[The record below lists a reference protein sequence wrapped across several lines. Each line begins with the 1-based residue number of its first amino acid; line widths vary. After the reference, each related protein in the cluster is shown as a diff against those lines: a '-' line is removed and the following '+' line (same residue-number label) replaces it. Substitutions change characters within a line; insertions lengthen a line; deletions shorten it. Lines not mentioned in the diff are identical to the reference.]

1 MANCLSE
8 VSFRKSPRIEGYD
21 YGSVNYYFVTICTY
35 EKKCLFYSDGNL
47 NANGSIAQ
55 ACMEELAE
63 HFRGVRVDKYVIMP
77 NHLHTIIVIERENS
91 ANLSVVIGQYK
102 AAVSKRI
109 RERHP
114 DMVVWQ
120 RSFHDH
126 VIRDQ
131 AGYEKI
137 WNYIDTNP
145 LRWRED
151 CFFIQA

>member
-35 EKKCLFYSDGNL
+35 EK
-47 NANGSIAQ
+47 
-55 ACMEELAE
+55 
-63 HFRGVRVDKYVIMP
+63 
-77 NHLHTIIVIERENS
+77 
-91 ANLSVVIGQYK
+91 
-102 AAVSKRI
+102 
-109 RERHP
+109 
-114 DMVVWQ
+114 
-120 RSFHDH
+120 
-126 VIRDQ
+126 
-131 AGYEKI
+131 I